1 MKNFTLCN
9 LRCSTLSCYLS
20 SSYEVRNIPTSRH
33 ILVDIQNTT
42 TQASIT
48 CTSLPKCCLIIAV
61 KLNELE
67 KDIDNILDWGI
78 GDCKEMIQEILQAIH
93 KDKAWKAKKL
103 HEAPG
108 EEAQQA
114 AEK

>member
-1 MKNFTLCN
+1 MKIPLSTVCVVLLYLAIY
-9 LRCSTLSCYLS
+9 LRVMKFKISLQVDIS
-20 SSYEVRNIPTSRH
+20 SWTSR
-33 ILVDIQNTT
+33 
-42 TQASIT
+42 TQRHKHLSHA
-48 CTSLPKCCLIIAV
+48 PPYQKCCLIIAV

-93 KDKAWKAKKL
+93 NDKAKKL
-103 HEAPG
+103 HEVPE